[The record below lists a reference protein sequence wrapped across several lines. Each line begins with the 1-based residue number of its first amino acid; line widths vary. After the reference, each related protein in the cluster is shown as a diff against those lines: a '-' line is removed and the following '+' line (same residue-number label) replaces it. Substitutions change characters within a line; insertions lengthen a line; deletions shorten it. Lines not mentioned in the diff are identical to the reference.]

1 MRSRS
6 GSGAVPL
13 GEVVASLGALL
24 LLGSLWRPWYELR
37 FPPEVLS
44 QARAMAPHMGDL
56 APFVS
61 QGVDQLSSAGAIPV
75 TAWQAFDQAD
85 VVLAA
90 AAAVALG
97 LVALNLMGALT
108 ARLDGV
114 IALAGLVGAAT
125 VAFRLVSPPG
135 SGTPLGDQLLHPAT
149 ALYVGLAGAGMIA
162 AGGVMALTAGSGPPV
177 PAPAV
182 AASPAG
188 RRRRGPGLGS
198 ELAAQ
203 TSFSIGTSTRLPHS
217 VHEPS

>member
-1 MRSRS
+1 MRSRT
-6 GSGAVPL
+6 GTGAVPL

-44 QARAMAPHMGDL
+44 QAKAAAPHLGDL

-61 QGVDQLSSAGAIPV
+61 QGVDQLSSVGAIPL
-75 TAWQAFDQAD
+75 TAWQAFEQAD

-97 LVALNLMGALT
+97 LVALNVVGALT

-114 IALAGLVGAAT
+114 IALAGLVAAVT
-125 VAFRLVSPPG
+125 VVSRLVSPPG

-149 ALYVGLAGAGMIA
+149 ALWLGLLGAAMIA
-162 AGGVMALTAGSGPPV
+162 AGGVMAL
-177 PAPAV
+177 
-182 AASPAG
+182 AASPGPALPASPGVAPPPAAAG
-188 RRRRGPGLGS
+188 EVRVWDAS
-198 ELAAQ
+198 
-203 TSFSIGTSTRLPHS
+203 
-217 VHEPS
+217 